1 MSEAEEYA
9 KAVQSVADFGT
20 KSLDLSEK
28 IGGFFAQVFKEPF
41 QEVSGM
47 ITDRLKFIR
56 WRRLVQMG
64 DEVNKILLEKGV
76 KETRGVSPKLALPI
90 FEESSLEDDPSL
102 QYLWNH
108 LLANAMDPKFNGELR
123 YGFIDM
129 IKNITGIEASIL
141 NKFYEL
147 LKVNDNKI
155 DINKI
160 TKFTLTNQQI
170 MKMVGIDAITYQVS
184 IYNLMRTQCIGPA
197 FSIMPVLDKFE
208 PVATY
213 EEPKAFVLTP
223 LGLRF
228 VEACIR

>member
-1 MSEAEEYA
+1 VSEAEEYA
-9 KAVQSVADFGT
+9 KAVQSAANLGT
-20 KSLDLSEK
+20 KALDVSEK
-28 IGGFFAQVFKEPF
+28 IGGFFAQVFKEPV

-47 ITDRLKFIR
+47 ITDKLRFIR
-56 WRRLVQMG
+56 WRRLVG
-64 DEVNKILLEKGV
+64 LADEVNKILSEKGV
-76 KETRGVSPKLALPI
+76 RETRGVPPKLALPI

-123 YGFIDM
+123 YGFIDI

-141 NKFYEL
+141 NNFYEI
-147 LKVNDNKI
+147 LKGSDKTI
-155 DINKI
+155 DISKI
-160 TKFTLTNQQI
+160 TKVTLTHQQI
-170 MKMVGIDAITYQVS
+170 MKMVGVDRINYQVS

-197 FSIMPVLDKFE
+197 FLIKAVLAE
-208 PVATY
+208 AVATY
-213 EEPKAFVLTP
+213 KEPDAFVLTP